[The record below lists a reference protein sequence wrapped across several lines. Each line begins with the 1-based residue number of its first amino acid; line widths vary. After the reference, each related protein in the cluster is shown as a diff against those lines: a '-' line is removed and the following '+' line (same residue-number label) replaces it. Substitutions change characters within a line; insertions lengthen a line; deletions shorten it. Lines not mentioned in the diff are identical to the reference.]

1 MILASHVRIAT
12 GKLRCLTKGK
22 LDSRV
27 PRPYRNREASAP
39 YEGCAWFSLSPFV
52 SRTRCFSCLRMVS
65 FLFASH
71 LRIATGKLSHLTE
84 GVPVFQYRHSYSG
97 LDASSTYEW
106 SASFSRP
113 TFVSRPGS
121 QGMHLYDME
130 QPGFLNSKKNQPHKR
145 GWFSKDFVFNL
156 AGRHLAGPFFF
167 QAITRC
173 NAIRQIRNATF
184 APVKY
189 RR

>member
-27 PRPYRNREASAP
+27 PRPYRDREASAP

-71 LRIATGKLSHLTE
+71 LRIATRKLPRLTE
-84 GVPVFQYRHSYSG
+84 GMPGFRSRHSYPG
-97 LDASSTYEW
+97 LDASHAYEW

-113 TFVSRPGS
+113 TSVSRPGS
-121 QGMHLYDME
+121 FRALRRVSLILAPHLRIATRKLPRPTKGDLDFCAVPSYRDREAKACTYMIW
-130 QPGFLNSKKNQPHKR
+130 NNR
-145 GWFSKDFVFNL
+145 G
-156 AGRHLAGPFFF
+156 
-167 QAITRC
+167 I
-173 NAIRQIRNATF
+173 
-184 APVKY
+184 
-189 RR
+189 